1 MICVG
6 MMSVTLVCDNN
17 FRRYLIRRKNT
28 IKENVMFKFIKELI
42 ESFKEGI
49 EEGKAELKAEE
60 QAEYEAVEGLI
71 SKFKEQGKPTLENLS
86 LALSCPFRSVLTSG
100 EPIRL
105 MEFGQLNEKG
115 VKSLRKLLKRDFG
128 IKDATDVSNVLEE
141 LEDAHAEEHN
151 LARSVFLSGLNLYVL
166 TSSVDVGYIAF
177 EEIEELCREEI
188 SFISS
193 HVDSWQQFGELFMEG
208 ECINNAVGRLF
219 LKKNMQLLL
228 KEETSPWCIFS
239 WESISN
245 VLDAEN

>member
-1 MICVG
+1 
-6 MMSVTLVCDNN
+6 
-17 FRRYLIRRKNT
+17 
-28 IKENVMFKFIKELI
+28 MFKFIKELI

-128 IKDATDVSNVLEE
+128 IKDVADVSNVLEE
-141 LEDAHAEEHN
+141 LEDAHDEEDN
-151 LARSVFLSGLNLYVL
+151 LARSIFLSGLNLYIL
-166 TSSVDVGYIAF
+166 TSAVEVGYITF
-177 EEIEELCREEI
+177 EEIEDFCNEEV

-193 HVDSWQQFGELFMEG
+193 HVNSWQQFGELFMKG
-208 ECINNAVGRLF
+208 ECINNAIGRLF
-219 LKKNMQLLL
+219 LKKNIQLLL
-228 KEETSPWCIFS
+228 KKKTSPWCIFS

-245 VLDAEN
+245 VLKTKS

>member
-71 SKFKEQGKPTLENLS
+71 SKFKEQGNPTLENLF
-86 LALSCPFRSVLTSG
+86 LALSCPFRSVLTLG

-105 MEFGQLNEKG
+105 MEFGHLEEKE
-115 VKSLRKLLKRDFG
+115 VESLRKLLKRDFG
-128 IKDATDVSNVLEE
+128 IKDAADVSNVLEE
-141 LEDAHAEEHN
+141 LEDAHDKEDN
-151 LARSVFLSGLNLYVL
+151 LARSVFLSGLNLYIL
-166 TSSVDVGYIAF
+166 TSAVEVGYITF
-177 EEIEELCREEI
+177 EEIEDFCNEEV

-208 ECINNAVGRLF
+208 ECINNAIGRLF
-219 LKKNMQLLL
+219 LKKNIQLLL
-228 KEETSPWCIFS
+228 KKKTSPWCIFS

-245 VLDAEN
+245 VLKTKS

>member
-1 MICVG
+1 
-6 MMSVTLVCDNN
+6 MMSVILVCDNN

-71 SKFKEQGKPTLENLS
+71 SKFKEQGNPTLENLF
-86 LALSCPFRSVLTSG
+86 LALSCPFRSVLTLG

-105 MEFGQLNEKG
+105 MEFGHLEEKE
-115 VKSLRKLLKRDFG
+115 VESLKKLLKRDFG
-128 IKDATDVSNVLEE
+128 IKDAADVSNVLEE
-141 LEDAHAEEHN
+141 LEDAHDEEDN
-151 LARSVFLSGLNLYVL
+151 LARSIFLSGLNLYIL
-166 TSSVDVGYIAF
+166 TSAVEVGYITF
-177 EEIEELCREEI
+177 EEIEDFCNEEV

-193 HVDSWQQFGELFMEG
+193 HVDSWQQFGELFMKG
-208 ECINNAVGRLF
+208 ECINNAIGRLF
-219 LKKNMQLLL
+219 LKKNIQLLL
-228 KEETSPWCIFS
+228 KKKTSPWCIFS

-245 VLDAEN
+245 VLKTKS

>member
-1 MICVG
+1 
-6 MMSVTLVCDNN
+6 
-17 FRRYLIRRKNT
+17 
-28 IKENVMFKFIKELI
+28 MFKFIKELI

-71 SKFKEQGKPTLENLS
+71 SKFKEQGNPTLENLF
-86 LALSCPFRSVLTSG
+86 LALSCPFRSVLTLG

-105 MEFGQLNEKG
+105 MEFGHLEEKE
-115 VKSLRKLLKRDFG
+115 VESLRKLLKRDFG

-151 LARSVFLSGLNLYVL
+151 LARSVFLSGLNLYIL
-166 TSSVDVGYIAF
+166 TSAVEVGYITF
-177 EEIEELCREEI
+177 EEIEDFCNEEV

-193 HVDSWQQFGELFMEG
+193 HVDSWQQFGELFMKG
-208 ECINNAVGRLF
+208 ECINNAIGRLF
-219 LKKNMQLLL
+219 LKKNIQLLL
-228 KEETSPWCIFS
+228 KKKTSPWCIFS

-245 VLDAEN
+245 VLDAES

>member
-1 MICVG
+1 
-6 MMSVTLVCDNN
+6 MMSVILVCDNN

-71 SKFKEQGKPTLENLS
+71 SKFKEQGNPTLENLF
-86 LALSCPFRSVLTSG
+86 LALSCPFRSVLTLG

-105 MEFGQLNEKG
+105 MEFGHLEEKE
-115 VKSLRKLLKRDFG
+115 VESLKKLLKRDFG
-128 IKDATDVSNVLEE
+128 IKDAADVSNVLEE
-141 LEDAHAEEHN
+141 LEDAHDEEDN
-151 LARSVFLSGLNLYVL
+151 LARSVFLSGLNLYIL
-166 TSSVDVGYIAF
+166 TSAVEVGYITF
-177 EEIEELCREEI
+177 EEIEDFCNEEV

-193 HVDSWQQFGELFMEG
+193 HVDSWQQFGELFMKG
-208 ECINNAVGRLF
+208 ECINNAIGRLF
-219 LKKNMQLLL
+219 LKKNIQLLL
-228 KEETSPWCIFS
+228 KKKTSPWCIFS

-245 VLDAEN
+245 VLKTKS